1 MNTSPS
7 NGFSPEKSR
16 IEPLSTRGIMAAGS
30 QDARSPH
37 NSNKS
42 AMHVEFIEENEDKQK
57 RERFLT
63 AKYGAHQ
70 MALIRKRLTVEMWIF
85 EQLQILYGCTDDS
98 ESHDVDLDL
107 DELLDLEDDSR
118 RRMFLQKL
126 LINAKSSTEDVDK
139 FVNELLSRTKVL

>member
-63 AKYGAHQ
+63 AKYGVECLHAGLEPILKLTIFILVSR
-70 MALIRKRLTVEMWIF
+70 LIKW
-85 EQLQILYGCTDDS
+85 
-98 ESHDVDLDL
+98 
-107 DELLDLEDDSR
+107 
-118 RRMFLQKL
+118 
-126 LINAKSSTEDVDK
+126 
-139 FVNELLSRTKVL
+139 LSYVRG